1 MGLSIWFWVAF
12 HILIIGF
19 LFLDLKVFHRYF
31 RITEFK
37 TAWIVTGFWILLAL
51 IFNLGIYFWQGPKV
65 ALQFFS
71 GYLIEKSLS
80 IDNLFVFLLIFQA
93 FQIPKKQQQRVLFW
107 GVLGALFFRIGFILL
122 GAKLVHSFDWVL
134 YIFAVILLFTSYKLL
149 KQKAVFDIQHSSVL
163 KALKFFFPLC
173 KEKNV
178 DFFIIKEGNKWKITT
193 LFLALLVIE
202 SSDILFA
209 IDSIP
214 AIFAITTDPFIV
226 YTSNI
231 FAILGL
237 RSLYFA
243 IYQSIERLHYLRF
256 GLAAMLLFI
265 ALKIILAPVFSIPV
279 SISLIII
286 LLILSFTIIFSSFL
300 KRKINKY

>member
-1 MGLSIWFWVAF
+1 MGLSLWFWVTF
-12 HILIIGF
+12 HILIIGC
-19 LFLDLKVFHRYF
+19 LFLDLKVFHRYL

-51 IFNLGIYFWQGPKV
+51 IFNQGIYFWQGPEV

-122 GAKLVHSFDWVL
+122 GAKMVHSLDWVL
-134 YIFAVILLFTSYKLL
+134 YVFAVILLFTTYKLIR
-149 KQKAVFDIQHSSVL
+149 KKAVFDVQNSFIL
-163 KALKFFFPLC
+163 KIFKKIFPVY
-173 KEKNV
+173 KERNI
-178 DFFIIKEGNKWKITT
+178 DFFLIKEGSKWKITT
-193 LFLALLVIE
+193 LFLTLLVVE

-214 AIFAITTDPFIV
+214 AIFAITTDPFII
-226 YTSNI
+226 YTSNV

-243 IYQSIERLHYLRF
+243 LYQSIEKLHYLRF
-256 GLAAMLLFI
+256 GLAGMLFFI
-265 ALKIILAPVFSIPV
+265 ALKILFAPIFSIP
-279 SISLIII
+279 INLSLIII
-286 LLILSFTIIFSSFL
+286 LLILSFTIMFSLFL
-300 KRKINKY
+300 KKKP

>member
-1 MGLSIWFWVAF
+1 MGLSTWFWIAF

-19 LFLDLKVFHRYF
+19 LLLDLKVFHRYF

-37 TAWIVTGFWILLAL
+37 TAWVITGFWILLAF
-51 IFNLGIYFWQGPKV
+51 IFNLGIYFWQGSEV

-80 IDNLFVFLLIFQA
+80 MDNLFVFLLIFQA

-107 GVLGALFFRIGFILL
+107 GVLGAFFFRMGFILL
-122 GAKLVHSFDWVL
+122 GAKLVYSFDWVL

-149 KQKAVFDIQHSSVL
+149 RQKAAFDIQSSSVL
-163 KALKFFFPLC
+163 KVLKKFFPIC
-173 KEKNV
+173 KERNV
-178 DFFIIKEGNKWKITT
+178 DFFIIKEGGKWKMTT

-202 SSDILFA
+202 SSDIIFA

-214 AIFAITTDPFIV
+214 AIFAITTEPFIV
-226 YTSNI
+226 YTSNV

-237 RSLYFA
+237 RSLYFV
-243 IYQSIERLHYLRF
+243 IYQSIEKLHYLRF
-256 GLAAMLLFI
+256 GLAAVLFFI
-265 ALKIILAPVFSIPV
+265 ALKIILAPFFSIPV
-279 SISLIII
+279 SLSLMII
-286 LLILSFTIIFSSFL
+286 LLILSFTIIFSFFL
-300 KRKINKY
+300 KET

>member
-1 MGLSIWFWVAF
+1 MGLSIWFWIAF

-19 LFLDLKVFHRYF
+19 LLLDLKVFHRYF

-37 TAWIVTGFWILLAL
+37 TAWVITGFWILLAF
-51 IFNLGIYFWQGPKV
+51 IFNLGIYFWQGSEV

-80 IDNLFVFLLIFQA
+80 MDNLFVFLLIFQA

-107 GVLGALFFRIGFILL
+107 GVLGAFFFRMGFILL
-122 GAKLVHSFDWVL
+122 GAKLVYSFDWVL

-149 KQKAVFDIQHSSVL
+149 RQKAAFDIQSSSVL
-163 KALKFFFPLC
+163 KVLKKFFPIC
-173 KEKNV
+173 KERNV
-178 DFFIIKEGNKWKITT
+178 DFFIIKEGGKWKMTT

-202 SSDILFA
+202 SSDIIFA

-214 AIFAITTDPFIV
+214 AIFAITTEPFIV
-226 YTSNI
+226 YTSNV

-237 RSLYFA
+237 RSLYFV
-243 IYQSIERLHYLRF
+243 IYQSIEKLHYLRF
-256 GLAAMLLFI
+256 GLAAVLFFI
-265 ALKIILAPVFSIPV
+265 ALKIILAPFFSIPV
-279 SISLIII
+279 SLSLMII
-286 LLILSFTIIFSSFL
+286 LLILSFTIIFSFFL
-300 KRKINKY
+300 KET

>member
-12 HILIIGF
+12 HILIIGL
-19 LFLDLKVFHRYF
+19 LFLDLKVLHRYLRF
-31 RITEFK
+31 AECK

-51 IFNLGIYFWQGPKV
+51 LFNVGIYFWQGPEI
-65 ALQFFS
+65 ALDFFS

-80 IDNLFVFLLIFQA
+80 VDNLFIFLLIFQA
-93 FQIPKKQQQRVLFW
+93 FQIPRKQQQRVLFW
-107 GVLGALFFRIGFILL
+107 GILGALFFRVGFILL
-122 GAKLVHSFDWVL
+122 GTKIIHSFEWVL
-134 YIFAVILLFTSYKLL
+134 YIFAIILVFTAYKLL
-149 KQKAVFDIQHSSVL
+149 RQKTVFDVDHSLIL
-163 KALKFFFPLC
+163 KGLKKVFPIA
-173 KEKNV
+173 KEKNTDV
-178 DFFIIKEGNKWKITT
+178 FLIKEAGKWKITA

-214 AIFAITTDPFIV
+214 AVFAITTDPFIV

-243 IYQSIERLHYLRF
+243 LYQSIEKLQYLRF
-256 GLAAMLLFI
+256 GLVGILLFV
-265 ALKIILAPVFSIPV
+265 ALKILIAPVFV
-279 SISLIII
+279 ISASFSLVII
-286 LLILSFTIIFSSFL
+286 LLILSFTVMFSCIF
-300 KRKINKY
+300 KK

>member
-19 LFLDLKVFHRYF
+19 LFLDLKVFHRNF
-31 RITEFK
+31 RITDFK
-37 TAWIVTGFWILLAL
+37 IAWIVTGFWILLAL
-51 IFNLGIYFWQGPKV
+51 IFNLGIYFWQGSEV

-80 IDNLFVFLLIFQA
+80 LDNLFVFLLIFQS

-107 GVLGALFFRIGFILL
+107 GILGALFFRIGFILL
-122 GAKLVHSFDWVL
+122 GVKLVHSFDWVL
-134 YIFAVILLFTSYKLL
+134 YIFAVLLVFTAYKLL
-149 KQKAVFDIQHSSVL
+149 KQKTVFDIQHSSVL
-163 KALKFFFPLC
+163 KALKKIFPLC

-178 DFFIIKEGNKWKITT
+178 DFFILKEGDKWKITT

-214 AIFAITTDPFIV
+214 AIFAITTDPFII
-226 YTSNI
+226 YTSNV

-256 GLAAMLLFI
+256 GLSAVLLFI
-265 ALKIILAPVFSIPV
+265 ALKIILSPIFPIPV
-279 SISLIII
+279 SISLIIT
-286 LLILSFTIIFSSFL
+286 LLILSFTIMFPLFL
-300 KRKINKY
+300 KRKH

>member
-1 MGLSIWFWVAF
+1 MGLSLWFWVTF
-12 HILIIGF
+12 HILIIGC
-19 LFLDLKVFHRYF
+19 LFLDLKVFHRYL

-51 IFNLGIYFWQGPKV
+51 IFNQGIYFWQGPEV

-122 GAKLVHSFDWVL
+122 GAKMVHSLDWVL
-134 YIFAVILLFTSYKLL
+134 YVFAVILLFTTYKLIR
-149 KQKAVFDIQHSSVL
+149 KKAVFDVQNSFIL
-163 KALKFFFPLC
+163 KIFKKIFPIY
-173 KEKNV
+173 KERNI
-178 DFFIIKEGNKWKITT
+178 DFFLIKEGSKWKITT
-193 LFLALLVIE
+193 LFLTLLVVE

-214 AIFAITTDPFIV
+214 AIFAITTDPFII
-226 YTSNI
+226 YTSNV

-243 IYQSIERLHYLRF
+243 LYQSIEKLHYLRF
-256 GLAAMLLFI
+256 GLAGMLFFI
-265 ALKIILAPVFSIPV
+265 ALKILFAPIFSIP
-279 SISLIII
+279 INLSLIII
-286 LLILSFTIIFSSFL
+286 LLILSFTIMFSLFL
-300 KRKINKY
+300 KKKP

>member
-1 MGLSIWFWVAF
+1 MGLSLWFWIAF
-12 HILIIGF
+12 HILIIGC
-19 LFLDLKVFHRYF
+19 LFLDLKVFHRYLC
-31 RITEFK
+31 IAEYK
-37 TAWIVTGFWILLAL
+37 TAWIVTGFWVLLAL
-51 IFNLGIYFWQGPKV
+51 IFNLGIYFWQGPEV

-71 GYLIEKSLS
+71 GYIMEKSLS

-134 YIFAVILLFTSYKLL
+134 YIFAVILVFTAYKLL
-149 KQKAVFDIQHSSVL
+149 RKKTVFDVHRSFIL
-163 KALKFFFPLC
+163 KILKIFFPIYQV
-173 KEKNV
+173 KNI
-178 DFFIIKEGNKWKITT
+178 DFFIIKERGKWKITT

-214 AIFAITTDPFIV
+214 AVFAITTDPFIV

-243 IYQSIERLHYLRF
+243 LYQSMEKLHYLRF
-256 GLAAMLLFI
+256 GLAGVLLFI
-265 ALKIILAPVFSIPV
+265 AVKIIFAPVFSIPI
-279 SISLIII
+279 SFSLIII
-286 LLILSFTIIFSSFL
+286 LLILSFTIIFSFF
-300 KRKINKY
+300 

>member
-1 MGLSIWFWVAF
+1 
-12 HILIIGF
+12 
-19 LFLDLKVFHRYF
+19 
-31 RITEFK
+31 
-37 TAWIVTGFWILLAL
+37 AL
-51 IFNLGIYFWQGPKV
+51 IFNQGIYFWQGPEV

-122 GAKLVHSFDWVL
+122 GAKMVHSLDWVL
-134 YIFAVILLFTSYKLL
+134 YVFAVILLFTTYKLIR
-149 KQKAVFDIQHSSVL
+149 KKAVFDVQNSFIL
-163 KALKFFFPLC
+163 KIFKKIFPVY
-173 KEKNV
+173 KERNI
-178 DFFIIKEGNKWKITT
+178 DFFLIKEGSKWKITT
-193 LFLALLVIE
+193 LFLTLLVVE

-214 AIFAITTDPFIV
+214 AIFAITTDPFII
-226 YTSNI
+226 YTSNV

-243 IYQSIERLHYLRF
+243 LYQSIEKLHYLRF
-256 GLAAMLLFI
+256 GLAGMLFFI
-265 ALKIILAPVFSIPV
+265 ALKILFAPIFSIP
-279 SISLIII
+279 INLSLIII
-286 LLILSFTIIFSSFL
+286 LLILSFTIMFSLFL
-300 KRKINKY
+300 KKKP